1 MSGFN
6 LKNTGEDREEAPDF
20 ADPKDFDVLKGV
32 SHISELRLEAELLD
46 VYRRSKRLLASI
58 ESDLG
63 IAPNHKVQ
71 AANAVNG
78 ILQDIVKAQERFHNV
93 ETLKAME
100 HALVETLKAFPD
112 MKDMFTTLYTEA
124 LKGIR

>member
-1 MSGFN
+1 MSTFN
-6 LKNTGEDREEAPDF
+6 LKNEPSEEAPDF
-20 ADPKDFDVLKGV
+20 ADPKDFDVLQGV
-32 SHISELRLEAELLD
+32 SHISELKLEDELLD
-46 VYRRSKRLLASI
+46 VYRRSKRLMASI

-63 IAPNHKVQ
+63 IQPNHKVQ

-78 ILQDIVKAQERFHNV
+78 ILQDIVKTQERFYNV

-100 HALVETLKAFPD
+100 YALVETLKAFPD
-112 MKDMFTTLYTEA
+112 MKDMFTKVYADA